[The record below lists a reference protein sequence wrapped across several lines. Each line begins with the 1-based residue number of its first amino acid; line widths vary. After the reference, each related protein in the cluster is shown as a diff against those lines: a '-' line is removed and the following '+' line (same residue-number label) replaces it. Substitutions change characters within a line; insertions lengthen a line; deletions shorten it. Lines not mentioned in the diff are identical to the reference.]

1 MNTEQNQSQSPPP
14 TAAPRA
20 PRPLQ
25 LRCADGRLLN
35 ACWYEPDAAAGP
47 VRAVA
52 VVSPAMAVASSFYRG
67 FAEWLS
73 RRGYAVLSYDYR
85 GIGANLQGPL
95 RREGAGLRDWARL
108 DMAAALRAADKRRLL
123 EQREQGHAIGLLAI
137 GHSFGGNAVGLAPG
151 FEQVDALLGVAAQAA
166 DWRFW
171 AGLQRAKAALFFH
184 ALLPGLSHAFGHA
197 PAWLLG
203 ARAEGLPKLA
213 ALDWARWGR
222 RKGYMFTDPALAGE
236 LGYHRFTGPVH
247 LWNVSD
253 DSLFGPGPAVDHLG
267 KQFSSARVARH
278 TLDPKALGLRAIGHF
293 GMFRRE
299 LGERIWPLLLAPIE
313 QASPLLRARLTQ

>member
-1 MNTEQNQSQSPPP
+1 MNTDPNQSQS
-14 TAAPRA
+14 AAPRA

-35 ACWYEPDAAAGP
+35 ACWYEPDAADGP

-52 VVSPAMAVASSFYRG
+52 VVSPAMAVASPFYRG

-108 DMAAALRAADKRRLL
+108 DMAAALRAADKRRRL

-151 FEQVDALLGVAAQAA
+151 FERVDALLGVAAQAA

>member
-1 MNTEQNQSQSPPP
+1 MNIDTKQSSS
-14 TAAPRA
+14 TSTSASA

-35 ACWYEPDAAAGP
+35 ACWYEPEAGAGP
-47 VRAVA
+47 VRAIA
-52 VVSPAMAVASSFYRG
+52 VVSPAMAVSSPFYRG
-67 FAEWLS
+67 FAEWLT

-85 GIGANLQGPL
+85 GIGTNLQGPL
-95 RREGAGLRDWARL
+95 RSEGAGLHDWAKL
-108 DMAAALRAADKRRLL
+108 DMAAALRAAEKRRQQ
-123 EQREQGHAIGLLAI
+123 EQQTQGHAVGILAI

-171 AGLQRAKAALFFH
+171 SGLQRAKAALFFH
-184 ALLPGLSHAFGHA
+184 ALLPGLSHALGHA
-197 PAWLLG
+197 PGWVLG
-203 ARAEGLPKLA
+203 ARASGLPKAA

-222 RKGYMFTDPALAGE
+222 RKGYMFTDPALQSD
-236 LGYHRFTGPVH
+236 LGFHRFTGPVH

-253 DSLFGPGPAVDHLG
+253 DTLFGPGPAVDHLG

-278 TLDPKALGLRAIGHF
+278 TLDPKSLGLRAIGHF
-293 GMFRRE
+293 GMFRRD
-299 LGERIWPLLLAPIE
+299 LGERIWPLLLAPVE
-313 QASPLLRARLTQ
+313 QATPVLRTRLA